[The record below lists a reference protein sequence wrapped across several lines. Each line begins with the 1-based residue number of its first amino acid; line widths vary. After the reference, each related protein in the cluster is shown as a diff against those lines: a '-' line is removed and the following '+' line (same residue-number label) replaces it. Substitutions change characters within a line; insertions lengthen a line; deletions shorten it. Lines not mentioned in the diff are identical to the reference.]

1 MRSLPHTS
9 MNALPLPVETTA
21 TDSPWRAAVTIV
33 IVSWIVVLA
42 MFWGTAA
49 SVVATWR
56 TSSFNHCYL
65 IVPIAAY
72 LVWSQRER
80 LTGLT
85 PSPNLWGL
93 PLLAVVG
100 FGWLLGTL
108 ADVLVVQQVAL
119 VAMLEALTWTALGP
133 HVFLALLFPLGFLW
147 FAVPLGEVFIP
158 PLQDFTAAFAARAV
172 ELSGVPTLLEGRILS
187 VPSGSWEVAEACSGI
202 RYLIASLVVGYL
214 YAGLVYRSWT
224 RRLGFL
230 ALCIVVPILANAVR
244 AYGIVMLG
252 HLSGNRLARGVDHVI
267 YGWVFFSAVTMLL
280 LWLGSRWPERDA
292 DTERPRPPELGCSPI
307 TANGGGHPVRAIAL
321 TVASGVALVA
331 LAPVSAWVMLNR
343 VHTPTVVRLTAP
355 PVSPPWTQLGE
366 YTGNWTP
373 QFVGTDA
380 DILATFTAGA
390 QPVHLYIGYY
400 VHERQGTELIAWG
413 NTVTVKGLW
422 TRITEGDRYVTVDGR
437 ALRVRET
444 IMRSSDGRTR
454 LVWMWY
460 WTGGEFTSS
469 PYYAKFLQAKT
480 RLLLGSEA
488 TAVIAVGADCAL
500 DCTRAAATMQDFL
513 RHSASLQS
521 TLQSF
526 SESMPRVA
534 R

>member
-1 MRSLPHTS
+1 MR
-9 MNALPLPVETTA
+9 
-21 TDSPWRAAVTIV
+21 
-33 IVSWIVVLA
+33 A
-42 MFWGTAA
+42 M
-49 SVVATWR
+49 
-56 TSSFNHCYL
+56 
-65 IVPIAAY
+65 
-72 LVWSQRER
+72 
-80 LTGLT
+80 
-85 PSPNLWGL
+85 
-93 PLLAVVG
+93 
-100 FGWLLGTL
+100 
-108 ADVLVVQQVAL
+108 
-119 VAMLEALTWTALGP
+119 
-133 HVFLALLFPLGFLW
+133 
-147 FAVPLGEVFIP
+147 
-158 PLQDFTAAFAARAV
+158 
-172 ELSGVPTLLEGRILS
+172 
-187 VPSGSWEVAEACSGI
+187 
-202 RYLIASLVVGYL
+202 
-214 YAGLVYRSWT
+214 
-224 RRLGFL
+224 
-230 ALCIVVPILANAVR
+230 
-244 AYGIVMLG
+244 
-252 HLSGNRLARGVDHVI
+252 
-267 YGWVFFSAVTMLL
+267 
-280 LWLGSRWPERDA
+280 
-292 DTERPRPPELGCSPI
+292 
-307 TANGGGHPVRAIAL
+307 AL
-321 TVASGVALVA
+321 TVAGAVALVA
-331 LAPVSAWVMLNR
+331 LAPLSASVMLNR
-343 VHTPTVVRLTAP
+343 AHTPAVLRLSAP

-480 RLLLGSEA
+480 RLLLRSEA

-526 SESMPRVA
+526 SESTPRVA